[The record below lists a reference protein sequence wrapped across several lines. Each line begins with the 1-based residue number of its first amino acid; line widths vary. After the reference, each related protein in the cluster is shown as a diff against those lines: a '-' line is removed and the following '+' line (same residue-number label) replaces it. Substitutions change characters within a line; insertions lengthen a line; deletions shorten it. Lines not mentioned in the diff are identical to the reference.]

1 MTLLIA
7 YVLIALGFSFL
18 CSIAEA
24 VLLSV
29 SQPYIAILEQ
39 EGRPSGPIL
48 RRLKED
54 INNPLAAILTL
65 NTVAH
70 TVGAA
75 GAGAQAAAVFGS
87 AYVGV
92 ASAVLTLLILVFSEI
107 IPKTLGALYWRKL
120 APFTAFTLRVLIWV
134 LYPFVWM
141 SKQITRGLSDG
152 PTLDGFSRQEFA
164 AMADLGEAEGQL
176 AKRESRIIKNLFLLH
191 ATMAR
196 DVMTPRPVVFALPD
210 DYTVAEFFAAHPKE
224 RFSRIPLYH
233 ESLDQV
239 TGFVLRD
246 DLLLAQA
253 RGNSDRPLTT
263 YRRDLP
269 ALPET
274 TSLSAAFEA
283 CLDKRAHIVLVVD
296 DFGGMQ
302 GILTLED
309 VLETLLGLEI
319 MDEGDRIPD
328 MQAYARRLWRKRARE
343 MGLEITE

>member
-1 MTLLIA
+1 MTLLLV
-7 YVLIALGFSFL
+7 YVFVALGFSFL

-29 SQPYIAILEQ
+29 SKPYVVILEQ
-39 EGRPSGPIL
+39 EGKPSGRVL
-48 RRLKED
+48 RGLKED
-54 INNPLAAILTL
+54 INQPLAAILTL

-92 ASAVLTLLILVFSEI
+92 ISAVLTLLILVFSEI
-107 IPKTLGALYWRKL
+107 IPKTLGAVFWRKL
-120 APFTAFTLRVLIWV
+120 APSTAFMLRGLIWV

-141 SKQITRGLSDG
+141 AQKLTQGLPG
-152 PTLDGFSRQEFA
+152 EPTLNGFSRREFA
-164 AMADLGEAEGQL
+164 AMADLGAAEGQL
-176 AKRESRIIKNLFLLH
+176 EKRESRIIKNLFLLH
-191 ATMAR
+191 ATTVK

-210 DYTVAEFFAAHPKE
+210 DLTVAEFFAAHPGK
-224 RFSRIPLYH
+224 RFSRIPIYH
-233 ESLDQV
+233 ESLDNV

-253 RGNSDRPLTT
+253 RGNSQSPLTT

-274 TSLSAAFEA
+274 TSLSEA
-283 CLDKRAHIVLVVD
+283 LETCLDKRAHIVLVVD

-302 GILTLED
+302 GILTQED

-319 MDEGDRIPD
+319 MDEGDRVPD
-328 MQAYARRLWRKRARE
+328 MQEYARRLWRKRARE
-343 MGLEITE
+343 MGLEITD